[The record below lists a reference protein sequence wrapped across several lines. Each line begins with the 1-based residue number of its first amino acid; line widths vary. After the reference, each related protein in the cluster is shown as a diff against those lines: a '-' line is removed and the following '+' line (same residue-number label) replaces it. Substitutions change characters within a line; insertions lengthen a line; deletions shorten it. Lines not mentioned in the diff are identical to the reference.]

1 MSSLDHQYL
10 KTRQRIERESHSEG
24 LALRVHR
31 SLSWLQRSEKC
42 DDEDGRFIFLWIAF
56 NAAYAQ
62 SIDAD
67 EHTKAQIAFG
77 KFLDKLVSLDKDD
90 ALYKLIW
97 SEYSSS
103 VRLLLDNEF
112 VFKPFWDFQ
121 NGHLTEEEWKAK
133 FASSKL
139 KANKAFSSHK
149 TAEVLR
155 VVLSRMY
162 TLRNQLVHGGATW
175 NSAVNREQLKDCTA
189 FLGKLVPFI
198 IELMLDNP
206 QTVWGDAL
214 YPPV

>member
-1 MSSLDHQYL
+1 M
-10 KTRQRIERESHSEG
+10 RI
-24 LALRVHR
+24 
-31 SLSWLQRSEKC
+31 
-42 DDEDGRFIFLWIAF
+42 IAIL
-56 NAAYAQ
+56 NVK

-67 EHTKAQIAFG
+67 EHTKAQVAFG

-90 ALYKLIW
+90 ALYKLICT
-97 SEYSSS
+97 EYSNS

-112 VFKPFWDFQ
+112 VFKPFWGFQ

-139 KANKAFSSHK
+139 KVNKAFSSHK

-155 VVLSRMY
+155 VVLSSMY
-162 TLRNQLVHGGATW
+162 KLRNQLVHGGATW

-189 FLGKLVPFI
+189 FLVKLVPFI

-206 QTVWGDAL
+206 QTVWGGCAL
-214 YPPV
+214 PAGLGSLQSGNLFQKNAVLTSFTMFRLFVTV